1 MSKVKIAKCYIQEDM
16 LSNHKVEVGSVFHS
30 AVDRDIGFVESDMDH
45 ILPKLESLNKEDI
58 ELIFAYL
65 TYEFSKENLQDK
77 GLDIKHS
84 DLLETMTW
92 NHINLVRFDKPKYL
106 KAGAE

>member
-1 MSKVKIAKCYIQEDM
+1 MSKVKIAKCYIQEDI
-16 LSNHKVEVGSVFHS
+16 LSNYKVEIGSVFHS
-30 AVDRDIGFVESDMDH
+30 VADEDIGFIELGIDY
-45 ILPKLESLNKEDI
+45 ILPQLRNLDKEDV
-58 ELIFAYL
+58 ELILQYL

-92 NHINLVRFDKPKYL
+92 NHINLIRFDKPKYL